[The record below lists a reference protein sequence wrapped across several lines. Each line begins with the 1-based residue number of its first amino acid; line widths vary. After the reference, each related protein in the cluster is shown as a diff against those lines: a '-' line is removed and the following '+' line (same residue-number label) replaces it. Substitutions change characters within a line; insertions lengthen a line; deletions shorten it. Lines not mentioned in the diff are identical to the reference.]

1 MSLFCITD
9 SYISA
14 SKIKDDYDKIFPN
27 TSAIYE
33 LSDNIYLTITS
44 GFKKDFHYKKIG
56 SNYIFLCGTIFTKN
70 GFNQTV
76 LDSIIDPAQF
86 TESLKSDS
94 QNVFGHYIIIIYN
107 SAQNSLSIY
116 TDRVGC
122 LNVYYASFSAQSYII
137 SNDLTETS
145 IISGFS
151 ELEVQA
157 VGEFL
162 MTESNV
168 NSLTFF
174 KGIKRLSLG
183 NKLLLVHNNVTEQ
196 PFYQYTITRLN
207 MAAYLERINTYFDAL
222 NSYPGKIS
230 VDLSGGY
237 DTRLITS
244 IAYKK
249 LRSFSAFSIC
259 NRFDNG
265 IDYEL
270 SSAISSILDI
280 SCHYLDYSNYT
291 NISEQYPL
299 IYHSTSLLRDAKRS
313 QRMPLL
319 FSNKFSHCGLS
330 LGGYGGEIL
339 RAKYNT
345 YPNVKHFIRYYYKSF
360 EAEKIC
366 KLNNYHLTLQTEL
379 NNYLIPQYLCSDLLQ
394 NWYYAVAKMR
404 IWGSA
409 YLQMGSLYGDIIHP
423 FMDWY
428 LMGPIFGFSVSD
440 LSHGKLQKNIIET
453 YAPSLKGLP
462 INQHLNA
469 LPRKLNK
476 NDIFEKILSI
486 NNWNFRHYF
495 QYVRLKSC
503 YLRERKSTHKSNYS
517 IIPVTNELDYNK
529 LLYQCGISTSQRFY
543 HILCAKK
550 YIDTH

>member
-9 SYISA
+9 SHTSA

-27 TSAIYE
+27 ASAIYE
-33 LSDNIYLTITS
+33 LSSNIYLTITS
-44 GFKKDFHYKKIG
+44 GFKKNFHYKKID
-56 SNYIFLCGTIFTKN
+56 NDYIFLCGTIFTKN

-76 LDSIIDPAQF
+76 LDSITDTAQF
-86 TESLKSDS
+86 TESLKNDT
-94 QNVFGHYIIIIYN
+94 QNIFGHYIIIVYN
-107 SAQNSLSIY
+107 SAQNYLGIY
-116 TDRVGC
+116 TDRIGC
-122 LNVYYASFSAQSYII
+122 LNVYYTSFSSQSYII

-162 MTESNV
+162 MTESNI
-168 NSLTFF
+168 NSLTLF
-174 KGIKRLSLG
+174 KKIKRLSLG
-183 NKLLLVHNNVTEQ
+183 NNLLLAHNNITEQ
-196 PFYQYTITRLN
+196 SFYQYTITRLN
-207 MAAYLERINTYFDAL
+207 MEGYLERINAYFDAL

-244 IAYKK
+244 IAHKK
-249 LRSFSAFSIC
+249 IHSFSAFSIC
-259 NRFDNG
+259 NRFDDG
-265 IDYEL
+265 IDHEL
-270 SSAISSILDI
+270 SSAISDILNI
-280 SCHYLDYSNYT
+280 TCHYLDYSDYT

-299 IYHSTSLLRDAKRS
+299 IYHSTSLLRDAQRS

-319 FSNKFSHCGLS
+319 FSNKFSHCDLS

-360 EAEKIC
+360 EAETIC
-366 KLNNYHLTLQTEL
+366 KLKNYHTSVQMEL
-379 NNYLIPQYLCSDLLQ
+379 SNYLIPQHCCSDLLQ

-409 YLQMGSLYGDIIHP
+409 YLQMGSLYGDILHP

-428 LMGPIFGFSVSD
+428 LMSPVFGFSVSD
-440 LSHGKLQKNIIET
+440 LSHGKLQKSIIESF
-453 YAPSLKGLP
+453 APSLKDLP
-462 INQHLNA
+462 INRHLNDIT
-469 LPRKLNK
+469 PKLK
-476 NDIFEKILSI
+476 KDDLIEKVLSI
-486 NNWNFRHYF
+486 NWDFRHCF
-495 QYVRLKSC
+495 QYMRLKTY
-503 YLRERKSTHKSNYS
+503 YLRERKLTHELNYPIVSSNR
-517 IIPVTNELDYNK
+517 ELNYYQ
-529 LLYQCGISTSQRFY
+529 LLYQCGITTSQRFY